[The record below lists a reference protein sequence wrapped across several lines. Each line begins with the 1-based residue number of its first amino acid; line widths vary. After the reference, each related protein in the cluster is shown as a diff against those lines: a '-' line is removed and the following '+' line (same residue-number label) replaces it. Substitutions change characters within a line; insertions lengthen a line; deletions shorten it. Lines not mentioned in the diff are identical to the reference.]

1 MVCDMRFLDVKIVEN
16 TVTKLVPVLFENYED
31 GLGDFAYLGGSQGLA
46 KLESALA
53 QPQQTFGGEY
63 LYETIADKAAALLWS
78 ITKNH
83 PFVDGNK
90 RAALTTV
97 NLFLIMNGWVMLASQ
112 NEAVRF
118 CRRVAGHGPPVGQD
132 EVAAWLEQRIISVAD
147 PGFDQRCGAFIDE
160 SYSDAEEDLISG
172 FNFLR
177 AAIEGVL
184 VQTDSG

>member
-31 GLGDFAYLGGSQGLA
+31 GLGDFAYLGGHQGQA

-112 NEAVRF
+112 KEAVGF
-118 CRRVAGHGPPVGQD
+118 CRRVAGHGAPVEQD
-132 EVAAWLEQRIISVAD
+132 EVAAWIAQRIISVVD
-147 PGFDQRCGAFIDE
+147 PEFDQRYRAFITE
-160 SYSDAEEDLISG
+160 SYSDAEEDLVAG
-172 FNFLR
+172 LNFLR
-177 AAIEGVL
+177 AAIEGVQ
-184 VQTDSG
+184 VQV

>member
-1 MVCDMRFLDVKIVEN
+1 MRFLDVKIVEN

-31 GLGDFAYLGGSQGLA
+31 GLGDFAYLGADQGRA

-53 QPQQTFGGEY
+53 QPQQTFGGQY

-97 NLFLIMNGWVMLASQ
+97 NLFLLMNGWVLFASQ
-112 NEAVRF
+112 KDAVRF
-118 CRRVAGHGPPVGQD
+118 CKRVAGHGPPVEQE
-132 EVAAWLEQRIISVAD
+132 EVAAWLEQRIVSFDD
-147 PGFDQRCGAFIDE
+147 PEFDQRTEAFIEE
-160 SYSDAEEDLISG
+160 SYSDAQGDLRAGI
-172 FNFLR
+172 NFLS
-177 AAIEGVL
+177 AAIDGL
-184 VQTDSG
+184 QDHS